1 MAGKKSKLTLGQT
14 AYMIMFLLV
23 IPAVFL
29 FLSGDWFWV
38 EGWLFCLW
46 YMAMYLSAFAYLYF
60 QDPGLLEERLI
71 RPGTGGQKGWD
82 KYFLL
87 IFIVAFFLWL
97 IIMPLDAKRFGWTAS
112 FPLWIKILGGIWL
125 IPSFFL
131 IIRSYVDNP
140 FLSPLVRIQKERKQ
154 YVVTTGVYG
163 FVRHPM
169 YLGAILWL
177 IGAPMLLGSLY
188 GIALGVVMSFLL
200 ALRAIGEEKMLVEE
214 LEGYADYK
222 KKVKFR
228 LIPFIW

>member
-1 MAGKKSKLTLGQT
+1 
-14 AYMIMFLLV
+14 MFLLG
-23 IPAVFL
+23 IPALFL

-60 QDPGLLEERLI
+60 QDPGLLEERLM
-71 RPGTGGQKGWD
+71 RPGTGGQKSWD

-87 IFIVAFFLWL
+87 IFILAFFLWL
-97 IIMPLDAKRFGWTAS
+97 LIMPLDAKRFGWTTD
-112 FPLWIKILGGIWL
+112 FPLWIKALGGIGL
-125 IPSFFL
+125 IPSFLL
-131 IIRSYVDNP
+131 IFWSYVDNP

-177 IGAPMLLGSLY
+177 IGAPMLLGSMY
-188 GIALGVVMSFLL
+188 GIALGVIMSLLL
-200 ALRAIGEEKMLVEE
+200 ALRTIGEEKMLVEG

-222 KKVKFR
+222 KKVKYR
-228 LIPFIW
+228 LIPFVW